1 MQLAQDRR
9 SRAPDGRFGARR
21 WNAGAFRCIVML
33 CCMMLAV
40 GPASGHTIK
49 VGEVPPD
56 DLGKAAAGDPVHLS
70 SYRGKIVIISFWAS
84 WCTPCRKELPVLAGM
99 QQQATRERMVVLA
112 VNWGQNTD
120 QFRQI
125 VKTLSKVDLTLISD
139 ESRRLGARYNVKAI
153 PHMVIIGRDGKV
165 AAIHEGYAE
174 EEFPRL
180 ADEINALWSR
190 TAPDDGHS

>member
-1 MQLAQDRR
+1 MRSTTQGGRPGTSGSSIHRHGRR
-9 SRAPDGRFGARR
+9 GGFFGSLL
-21 WNAGAFRCIVML
+21 MM
-33 CCMMLAV
+33 CMSLAV
-40 GPASGHTIK
+40 GPASAHTIK
-49 VGEVPPD
+49 VGDVPPD

-84 WCTPCRKELPVLAGM
+84 WCNPCRKELPVLAGM

-125 VKTLSKVDLTLISD
+125 VKTFSKVDLTLISD
-139 ESRRLGARYNVKAI
+139 EERRLGARYNVKGI

-174 EEFPRL
+174 EEFPHL
-180 ADEINALWSR
+180 ADEINALWSK
-190 TAPDDGHS
+190 TAPDDEHS